1 MDLSQSQ
8 AGAARAVHVMAIP
21 YPGRGHINPMM
32 NFCKLLASRTPDV
45 LITFVVTE
53 EWLGFIGSE
62 PKPDAVRF
70 ATIPNVIPSERVRAE
85 NFPVFIEAVMTKM
98 EAPVERLL
106 DRLEPPV
113 TAILADTY
121 LFWAVRIGNKRKI
134 SVGSFWTMSV
144 SVFSVFHHFDLL
156 VQNNHFPI
164 DLAERGDELVNYI
177 PGLPPTRL
185 VDLPTFFEGKGR
197 ATLHRAL
204 ECFPWVPKAQYVIFT
219 TCYVLEASV
228 VDALKAELSL
238 PIYTVGPLIPYLEL
252 NTTSS
257 PLASQND
264 RPSYFQWLDS
274 QPEASVLYISL
285 GSFLSVSS
293 DQMEEL
299 AAGVQSS
306 GVRFLWVSRHGDT
319 WVEDGACGN
328 RGLVVPWCDQ
338 LKVLSHP
345 SVGGFWTHCGQNS
358 TLEAVFAGVPMLAFP
373 IFWDQI
379 PNGKQVEQDWKIGW
393 RVKKTRDEVVS
404 RQVIAENVRRFMD
417 LDGEDGKEIR
427 KRASELQRACGEAV
441 VKGGSSYS
449 NVDAFIGDMSEK
461 ITC

>member
-1 MDLSQSQ
+1 M
-8 AGAARAVHVMAIP
+8 
-21 YPGRGHINPMM
+21 
-32 NFCKLLASRTPDV
+32 
-45 LITFVVTE
+45 
-53 EWLGFIGSE
+53 
-62 PKPDAVRF
+62 
-70 ATIPNVIPSERVRAE
+70 
-85 NFPVFIEAVMTKM
+85 
-98 EAPVERLL
+98 
-106 DRLEPPV
+106 
-113 TAILADTY
+113 
-121 LFWAVRIGNKRKI
+121 
-134 SVGSFWTMSV
+134 
-144 SVFSVFHHFDLL
+144 
-156 VQNNHFPI
+156 
-164 DLAERGDELVNYI
+164 
-177 PGLPPTRL
+177 
-185 VDLPTFFEGKGR
+185 
-197 ATLHRAL
+197 
-204 ECFPWVPKAQYVIFT
+204 
-219 TCYVLEASV
+219 LEAGV

-238 PIYTVGPLIPYLEL
+238 PIYTVGPSIPYLEL
-252 NTTSS
+252 NTASS
-257 PLASQND
+257 PSASQND
-264 RPSYFQWLDS
+264 RPNYFQWLDS

-306 GVRFLWVSRHGDT
+306 GVRFLWVSRDGDS
-319 WVEDGACGN
+319 WVEDGVCGD

-358 TLEAVFAGVPMLAFP
+358 TLEAIFAGVPMLAFP

-393 RVKKTRDEVVS
+393 RVKKTRDELVS

-441 VKGGSSYS
+441 LKGGSSYS
-449 NVDAFIGDMSEK
+449 DVDAFIGDMSEK

>member
-8 AGAARAVHVMAIP
+8 AGAVRAVHVMAIP

-32 NFCKLLASRTPDV
+32 NFGKLLASRTPDV

-98 EAPVERLL
+98 EAPVEQLL
-106 DRLEPPV
+106 DRLERPV
-113 TAILADTY
+113 TTILADTY
-121 LFWAVRIGNKRKI
+121 LFWAVRIGNKREI
-134 SVGSFWTMSV
+134 PVGSFWTMSA
-144 SVFSVFHHFDLL
+144 SVFSVFRHFDLL

-185 VDLPTFFEGKGR
+185 VDLPPFFEGKGR
-197 ATLHRAL
+197 STLHRAL
-204 ECFPWVPKAQYVIFT
+204 ECFPWVPKAQYVIFN
-219 TCYVLEASV
+219 TCYALEARV

-252 NTTSS
+252 NSTSS
-257 PLASQND
+257 PSASQND

-285 GSFLSVSS
+285 GSFLLVSS
-293 DQMEEL
+293 EQMEEL

-373 IFWDQI
+373 IAWDQI

-393 RVKKTRDEVVS
+393 RVKKRDEVVS

-427 KRASELQRACGEAV
+427 KRASALQRACGEAV
-441 VKGGSSYS
+441 LKGGSSYS
-449 NVDAFIGDMSEK
+449 DVDAFIGDLSEK

>member
-1 MDLSQSQ
+1 MDLSQLQ
-8 AGAARAVHVMAIP
+8 AGAASTVHLMAIP
-21 YPGRGHINPMM
+21 FPGRGHINPLM
-32 NFCKLLASRTPDV
+32 NFCKLLALTTPDV

-70 ATIPNVIPSERVRAE
+70 ASIPNVIPSERVRAE
-85 NFPVFIEAVMTKM
+85 NFPAFIEAVTTKM
-98 EAPVERLL
+98 EAPVEQLL
-106 DRLEPPV
+106 DRLERPV

-134 SVGSFWTMSV
+134 PVGSFWPMSV

-185 VDLPTFFEGKGR
+185 VDLPTFFEGRGR
-197 ATLHRAL
+197 DTLHRAL
-204 ECFPWVPKAQYVIFT
+204 EGFSWMPKAQYVIFT
-219 TCYVLEASV
+219 TFYELEASAI
-228 VDALKAELSL
+228 DALKAELRL

-252 NTTSS
+252 KAKSS
-257 PLASQND
+257 PSASQDD
-264 RPSYFQWLDS
+264 RPDYFRWLDS

-285 GSFLSVSS
+285 GSFLSISS

-299 AAGVQSS
+299 AAGLHGS
-306 GVRFLWVSRHGDT
+306 GVRFLWVSRDSDSWVKDGICGD
-319 WVEDGACGN
+319 

-338 LKVLSHP
+338 LK
-345 SVGGFWTHCGQNS
+345 
-358 TLEAVFAGVPMLAFP
+358 M
-373 IFWDQI
+373 
-379 PNGKQVEQDWKIGW
+379 EQDWKIGW
-393 RVKKTRDEVVS
+393 RVKKTGDKLVS
-404 RQVIAENVRRFMD
+404 RQAIAETVQRFMD
-417 LDGEDGKEIR
+417 LDSEDGKEIR
-427 KRASELQRACGEAV
+427 KRAKELQRACGQAV
-441 VKGGSSYS
+441 LKGGSSYS
-449 NVDAFIGDMSEK
+449 DINAFISDISKK